1 MSNKNLRRLIRL
13 IHLIGAASL
22 GMYFYSPIA
31 GDPTL
36 GSIIRFG
43 MIPIIVLTGIA
54 LWQQAR
60 LNKLLNGNTRKPATN
75 AVHPASTN

>member
-1 MSNKNLRRLIRL
+1 MSNKNLRRVIRL
-13 IHLIGAASL
+13 IHLIAAASL
-22 GMYFYSPIA
+22 GLYLYSPIA

-36 GSIIRFG
+36 GVIVRFV

-60 LNKLLNGNTRKPATN
+60 LNKLINGSTRKPATN
-75 AVHPASTN
+75 AAHPAHTN